1 MGLLRSL
8 RCSSGHNNKT
18 TNVFVFQLIIVLLS
32 QTLLFLL
39 EDVLNMTLL
48 RCLRWQTRHNSTI
61 HSRAEDA
68 SDIDVSDDSNGMCIF
83 SIFHH
88 GKLNCVVSN
97 CTVWM
102 DANFPW

>member
-1 MGLLRSL
+1 M
-8 RCSSGHNNKT
+8 
-18 TNVFVFQLIIVLLS
+18 FVFQLIFELLS

-39 EDVLNMTLL
+39 EDVLNIMLL
-48 RCLRWQTRHNSTI
+48 RCLRGQTLHNSTI
-61 HSRAEDA
+61 HIRAEDA

-97 CTVWM
+97 CTVHSV
-102 DANFPW
+102 DGCKFPMAIKLGRVTSVPKFTK